1 MYSVLERLNQQA
13 AAQPSQVQNHAPSA
27 AAAASGPADD
37 DYITGAAMKQY
48 LQQASQQYV
57 QPQMQQVYAQNAGM
71 ALNLVQQRHAD
82 DFKRYGPE
90 INGLIASVPLEQR
103 TLDNLER
110 LVKFVRSEHLD
121 QLVEEKAET
130 RARELAGQMGSGL
143 RSSGAPTGATPPV
156 DNPASVNNESL
167 PSQWREKAAKV
178 GLTDQ
183 TVREFCVANGMTPD
197 EFFKQF
203 EGNVMTDKA
212 VARV

>member
-1 MYSVLERLNQQA
+1 MYGVLERFNQQA
-13 AAQPSQVQNHAPSA
+13 TVTRQPEPQYQAPPTPP
-27 AAAASGPADD
+27 GELADD
-37 DYITGAAMKQY
+37 DYVNGAALKRY

-57 QPQMQQVYAQNAGM
+57 APQMQQVHAANAGM
-71 ALNLVQQRHAD
+71 AMNLVQSRYGE

-90 INGLIASVPLEQR
+90 INGLIANMPLESR
-103 TLDNLER
+103 TIDNLER
-110 LVKFVRSEHLD
+110 VIKFVRSEHLD
-121 QLVEEKAET
+121 QLVEEKAEV

-143 RSSGAPTGATPPV
+143 RSSGAPSGTLPPA
-156 DNPASVNNESL
+156 DNTLSVANEAL
-167 PSQWREKAAKV
+167 PSLWREKAAKV

-183 TVREFCVANGMTPD
+183 TVREFCVANGMTPE